1 MKKTTT
7 LFIALWAM
15 LLCAYAQNPVMVKDI
30 TPGINPTNLYTN
42 EFYPVDQYLYFINE
56 DDTAI
61 WRTDGTNAGTLRMF
75 SFANLSANWTD
86 RPFGFLKASGKI
98 FFVMSINYD
107 TMGLYTFTHTS
118 TTPTLLRKFKSIS
131 VPGTAGNPMDRLR
144 QLVVYKD
151 KLYFNAADY
160 YIGSIVNNKG
170 KELWVSD
177 GTLAG
182 TQMLIDINPG
192 NMGFNTD
199 SDPTGFVEAYGK
211 LFFAARVWSGS
222 STRYVLY
229 ESNGTT
235 VGTQPYQFGTVVL
248 TSTSA
253 SSYSGYAYQ
262 LYNGTLYIT
271 VADFITPGSDLST
284 VYKIVNNAAPKSFS
298 VYKLSGYGFSGG
310 NMVFGGIPYAK
321 GPADTTGGELYM
333 TDTLLNGSSTTTLL
347 KNIAVG
353 VGGYGSGPY
362 NFTTLNNKLYFT
374 ANEPSQRI
382 QIWKTDLTAN
392 GTVQVSQI
400 PVTQNVYNSFFSF
413 TAFNG
418 KLYFEADDSTHGNE
432 LYVLNP
438 ANDSVSYW
446 DINPGTNP
454 GFINANSTNQFVKA
468 GAVLYFTASDDTHGM
483 ELWKLGD
490 NTVGIKPVSTNAGV
504 KVSVY
509 PNPASNYLHLA
520 VEGVQNP
527 GLLLIDLT
535 GKTIE
540 LKSTGNNTIN
550 TEGIPAGFYAYR
562 VVNGTQVM
570 GSGNILIQH

>member
-1 MKKTTT
+1 MKKIIT
-7 LFIALWAM
+7 LCF
-15 LLCAYAQNPVMVKDI
+15 LLAGAFVNLNAQSPVMVKDI
-30 TPGINPTNLYTN
+30 TPGTDPTNLYTN
-42 EFYPVDQYLYFINE
+42 QFYPVDQYLYFINE
-56 DDTAI
+56 NDTAI
-61 WRTDGTNAGTLRMF
+61 WRTDGTAAGTARMF
-75 SFANLSANWTD
+75 SFATISANWTD

-98 FFVMSINYD
+98 FFAMSINYD
-107 TMGLYTFTHTS
+107 TMGLYTFTHAN
-118 TTPTLLRKFKSIS
+118 TTPTLLRKFRS
-131 VPGTAGNPMDRLR
+131 VSAPGTSGNPMDRLR
-144 QLVVYKD
+144 QMVVYKD

-160 YIGSIVNNKG
+160 YSGSIINNKG

-192 NMGFNTD
+192 NNGFNTD

-229 ESNGTT
+229 ESNGTAA
-235 VGTQPYQFGTVVL
+235 GTQSYQFGNVVL

-253 SSYSGYAYQ
+253 SSYIGFPYQ
-262 LYNGTLYIT
+262 FYNGTLYIT
-271 VADFITPGSDLST
+271 VADFLTPGSDLST
-284 VYKIVNNAAPKSFS
+284 VYKIVNGAAPKSFS

-310 NMVFGGIPYAK
+310 NIVFGGIPYAK

-333 TDTLLNGSSTTTLL
+333 TDTLLSGSSTTALL

-353 VGGYGSGPY
+353 VGGYGSGPF

-374 ANEPSQRI
+374 ANEPSQRF
-382 QIWKTDLTAN
+382 QIWKTDLTSN

-413 TAFNG
+413 ATFNG

-454 GFINANSTNQFVKA
+454 GFINANSSNQFVKA
-468 GAVLYFTASDDTHGM
+468 GTILYFIASDDTHGL
-483 ELWKLGD
+483 ELWKLGN
-490 NTVGIKPVSTNAGV
+490 NTVGIKPASTNAGANV
-504 KVSVY
+504 HVY
-509 PNPASNYLHLA
+509 PNPANSYLHIA
-520 VEGVQNP
+520 IEGAQHVTI
-527 GLLLIDLT
+527 LFTDLT

-540 LKSTGNNTIN
+540 VKADGNNNIN
-550 TEGIPAGFYAYR
+550 VEGVAAGFYSYR
-562 VVNGTQVM
+562 LLNGTQVM
-570 GSGNILIQH
+570 GSGKILIQH